1 MRAVGNSARV
11 LEESKVM
18 KIFTTLALAGSAALF
33 SLGAFAAPVCTKAPQ
48 SQWMPQQALKDRL
61 VKEGYTIDKFLVSGA
76 CYEIYGKDKAGKM
89 VEIYFDPTDGRIVK
103 ERRK

>member
-1 MRAVGNSARV
+1 
-11 LEESKVM
+11 M

-33 SLGAFAAPVCTKAPQ
+33 SLGAFAAPPCTKAPQ

-61 VKEGYTIDKFLVSGA
+61 VKEGYTIDKFLVSGT

-89 VEIYFDPTDGRIVK
+89 VEIYFDPTDGHIVK
-103 ERRK
+103 QRRK

>member
-1 MRAVGNSARV
+1 
-11 LEESKVM
+11 M
-18 KIFTTLALAGSAALF
+18 KTFATFALAGTAALF

-61 VKEGYTIDKFLVSGA
+61 DKEGYTIDKFLVSGT
-76 CYEIYGKDKAGKM
+76 CYEIYGKDKTGKM
-89 VEIYFDPTDGRIVK
+89 VEIYFDPTDGHIVK

>member
-61 VKEGYTIDKFLVSGA
+61 VKEG
-76 CYEIYGKDKAGKM
+76 
-89 VEIYFDPTDGRIVK
+89 
-103 ERRK
+103 

>member
-1 MRAVGNSARV
+1 
-11 LEESKVM
+11 M
-18 KIFTTLALAGSAALF
+18 KRFATLVLAGSAALF

-61 VKEGYTIDKFLVSGA
+61 VKEGYTIDKFLISGT

-89 VEIYFDPTDGRIVK
+89 VEIYFDPTDGHIVK

>member
-1 MRAVGNSARV
+1 
-11 LEESKVM
+11 M

-61 VKEGYTIDKFLVSGA
+61 VKEGYTIDKFLISGT

-89 VEIYFDPTDGRIVK
+89 VEIYFDPTDGHIVK
-103 ERRK
+103 QRRK

>member
-1 MRAVGNSARV
+1 
-11 LEESKVM
+11 M
-18 KIFTTLALAGSAALF
+18 KIFTTLAVAGTAALF

-61 VKEGYTIDKFLVSGA
+61 VKEGYTIDKFLVSGT

-89 VEIYFDPTDGRIVK
+89 VEIYFDPTDGHIVK
-103 ERRK
+103 QRRK

>member
-1 MRAVGNSARV
+1 
-11 LEESKVM
+11 M
-18 KIFTTLALAGSAALF
+18 KTFATLALAGTAALF

-48 SQWMPQQALKDRL
+48 SQWMPQQTLKDRL
-61 VKEGYTIDKFLVSGA
+61 VKEGYTIDKFLVSGT

-89 VEIYFDPTDGRIVK
+89 VEIYFDPTDGHIVK

>member
-1 MRAVGNSARV
+1 
-11 LEESKVM
+11 M

-61 VKEGYTIDKFLVSGA
+61 VKEGYTIDKFLISGT

-89 VEIYFDPTDGRIVK
+89 VEIYFDPTDGHIVK

>member
-1 MRAVGNSARV
+1 
-11 LEESKVM
+11 M
-18 KIFTTLALAGSAALF
+18 KTFATLALAGTAALF

-48 SQWMPQQALKDRL
+48 GQWMPQQALKDRL
-61 VKEGYTIDKFLVSGA
+61 VKEGYTIDKFLVSGT

-89 VEIYFDPTDGRIVK
+89 VEIYFDPTDGHIVK

>member
-1 MRAVGNSARV
+1 
-11 LEESKVM
+11 M

-61 VKEGYTIDKFLVSGA
+61 VKEGYTIDKFLISGT
-76 CYEIYGKDKAGKM
+76 CYEIYGKDKAGKL
-89 VEIYFDPTDGRIVK
+89 VEIYFDPTDGHVVKQRIK
-103 ERRK
+103 